1 MNGYRGLSLWHDTAG
16 EEFVARPQLGG
27 DIKVDVAI
35 VGAGF
40 TGLWTAYH
48 LLKFDPSLSIAIVE
62 AQIAGFGASGRNGGW
77 ASALYPVSNARL
89 AAESG
94 LGSVGATRKALL
106 DSIDGIEQ
114 FCLEN
119 HLDAHFVRGGRI
131 TVARNKVQLR
141 RLTTDVS
148 DGRQYGEEDE
158 ILSKTEVLSKIDME
172 GAIGGSFDPSC
183 ARIHPTRLVRG
194 LARIVESAGATIYE
208 RTRAKSIEPR
218 LVVTEHGRIH
228 ADFVIRATEG
238 FTPAL
243 THRRAKR
250 EIAPIYSL
258 MVATEPLPSRI
269 WDRIGLRSY
278 ETFSEARHL
287 IVYGQRTADD
297 RLAVGGRGAPYFFG
311 SKVAPSQ
318 DLDARVHEG
327 LRNLIRD
334 WFPEVKNHLFTHAW
348 GGPLGITRD
357 WHPHVN
363 LDRTTGMAS
372 AGGYVGDGVT
382 TSFLAG
388 VTLASLI
395 VEKANEFTTLPI
407 VNHQSRLWEREP
419 IRWLAVNAGLRA
431 MSFADR
437 EESITRR
444 PSSIAKAMAPLL
456 GH

>member
-1 MNGYRGLSLWHDTAG
+1 
-16 EEFVARPQLGG
+16 
-27 DIKVDVAI
+27 
-35 VGAGF
+35 
-40 TGLWTAYH
+40 
-48 LLKFDPSLSIAIVE
+48 
-62 AQIAGFGASGRNGGW
+62 
-77 ASALYPVSNARL
+77 
-89 AAESG
+89 
-94 LGSVGATRKALL
+94 
-106 DSIDGIEQ
+106 
-114 FCLEN
+114 
-119 HLDAHFVRGGRI
+119 
-131 TVARNKVQLR
+131 
-141 RLTTDVS
+141 
-148 DGRQYGEEDE
+148 
-158 ILSKTEVLSKIDME
+158 
-172 GAIGGSFDPSC
+172 
-183 ARIHPTRLVRG
+183 
-194 LARIVESAGATIYE
+194 
-208 RTRAKSIEPR
+208 
-218 LVVTEHGRIH
+218 
-228 ADFVIRATEG
+228 
-238 FTPAL
+238 
-243 THRRAKR
+243 
-250 EIAPIYSL
+250 

-311 SKVAPSQ
+311 SKVAPNQ
-318 DLDARVHEG
+318 DRDARVHEG
-327 LRNLIRD
+327 LRNLIRE

-363 LDRTTGMAS
+363 LNRTTGMAS